1 MLLKDMKVLLLDCQT
16 TGASPQFGQILELGW
31 MVADA
36 QEPGPVETRLMALPD
51 EEVLPARIKRLTG
64 ITDDDMERA
73 LTPQSLLQELKS
85 VLVNKAPVIAVAHYA
100 QFERSFLAEFF
111 EGVDQSQLPF
121 SFLCTCKIAKRLF
134 PSLPSRAI
142 RALSGYLGQPMEE
155 EKRSAGH
162 VAATH
167 FIWSRLVERL
177 ESEVSC
183 RTLAELEQWL
193 ETPVPKIAAVT
204 YELPM
209 ERLKRLQLPA
219 CPGIYRMLS
228 KTGSILYVGKATSL
242 KDRVNSYFRGRKGKS
257 GKTKEL
263 ISQIHDLEV
272 VEVETALE
280 AALLES
286 DEIKKHN
293 PPYNRA
299 LRSRFRALSFYNRD
313 FSTCQEKQSSVTPLG
328 PFVGE
333 ALVPLLELCAAIRE
347 GSFNPGLFWNLAELE
362 IIRGGVELFLES
374 FGIQPLEASPRR
386 LLALGLALYRREL
399 NEELAQARQN
409 LASVDELP
417 EHLALEAPCQEQE
430 GEEGFDED
438 EEEADAVLD
447 EAGLASMI
455 TGLTMSSAR
464 QYWQAKKLSR
474 LLNSRL
480 YFCDD
485 GKWRVMD
492 VENGF
497 CLARQMEVPLSLK
510 SQGARAFVFPR
521 RTATGADREREQ
533 YPWSEL
539 DLTTWDRMRVL
550 STELYRVAGGF
561 LAERQLYLNFFG
573 GDLPS
578 ATSYEPSSK
587 TGPEQ
592 IRC

>member
-36 QEPGPVETRLMALPD
+36 RGAGPVQTRLMALPE

-64 ITDDDMERA
+64 ITDEDMQTA
-73 LTPQSLLQELKS
+73 LSPQALLQELKG
-85 VLVNKAPVIAVAHYA
+85 VLSREAPVIAVAHYA

-111 EGVDQSQLPF
+111 ADCDQSELPF

-162 VAATH
+162 VLATH

-177 ESEVSC
+177 ESDAAC
-183 RTLAELEQWL
+183 RTLEELEEWL
-193 ETPVPKIAAVT
+193 RGPVPKAVAVT
-204 YELPM
+204 YDLPM

-219 CPGIYRMLS
+219 RPGIYRMLS
-228 KTGSILYVGKATSL
+228 KTGSILYVGKATCL

-263 ISQIHDLEV
+263 ICQIHDLEV
-272 VEVETALE
+272 VEVETPLE

-313 FSTCQEKQSSVTPLG
+313 FSLSDEKQSPLTPLG
-328 PFVGE
+328 PFVGD
-333 ALVPLLELCAAIRE
+333 ALAPLLELCKAIGE
-347 GSFNPGLFWNLAELE
+347 GSFSQELFWNLAELE
-362 IIRGGVELFLES
+362 IIRGGVELFLDNFAIAAKETC
-374 FGIQPLEASPRR
+374 PRR
-386 LLALGLALYRREL
+386 LLALGLSLYRREL
-399 NEELAQARQN
+399 NEQLAQARLN
-409 LASVDELP
+409 LALADELTELTDP
-417 EHLALEAPCQEQE
+417 DLLSGESE
-430 GEEGFDED
+430 GEEADDDEAED
-438 EEEADAVLD
+438 EEEAVLD
-447 EAGLASMI
+447 EEAVATMI
-455 TGLTMSSAR
+455 TGLTVSSAR

-480 YFCDD
+480 YFYDD
-485 GKWRVMD
+485 EKWRVMD
-492 VENGF
+492 VENGV
-497 CLARQMEVPLSLK
+497 CQARRSEVPLSLQK
-510 SQGARAFVFPR
+510 LGATVFVYPR
-521 RTATGADREREQ
+521 ETGAGTWQ
-533 YPWSEL
+533 HYPWANL
-539 DLTTWDRMRVL
+539 DLNTWDRMRVL
-550 STELYRVAGGF
+550 STELHRVAGGF
-561 LAERQLYLNFFG
+561 LAERQLYLNFFRDQRLRLA
-573 GDLPS
+573 DL
-578 ATSYEPSSK
+578 EPGNK
-587 TGPEQ
+587 TGPGPV
-592 IRC
+592 CC

>member
-36 QEPGPVETRLMALPD
+36 HDPGRVETRLMALPD

-64 ITDDDMERA
+64 ITDKDMQAA
-73 LTPQSLLQELKS
+73 LSPQTLLQELKS
-85 VLVNKAPVIAVAHYA
+85 VLSEQAPVIAVAHYA

-111 EGVDQSQLPF
+111 ADCDQSELPF

-162 VAATH
+162 VLATH

-177 ESEVSC
+177 ESDAAC
-183 RTLAELEQWL
+183 RTLEELEEWL
-193 ETPVPKIAAVT
+193 RGPVPKAVAVT
-204 YELPM
+204 YDLPM

-219 CPGIYRMLS
+219 RPGIYRMLS
-228 KTGSILYVGKATSL
+228 KTGSILYVGKATCL

-263 ISQIHDLEV
+263 ICQIHDLEV
-272 VEVETALE
+272 VEVETPLE

-313 FSTCQEKQSSVTPLG
+313 FSLCDEKQSHLTPLG

-333 ALVPLLELCAAIRE
+333 ALVPLLELCKSIGE
-347 GSFNPGLFWNLAELE
+347 GSFSLELFWNLAELE
-362 IIRGGVELFLES
+362 IIRGGVELFLDNFAIAS
-374 FGIQPLEASPRR
+374 NEACPRR
-386 LLALGLALYRREL
+386 LLALGLSLYRREL
-399 NEELAQARQN
+399 NAELAQARQN
-409 LASVDELP
+409 LALADEIPDLT
-417 EHLALEAPCQEQE
+417 ALDLLSEESE
-430 GEEGFDED
+430 GEEVDDDEAED
-438 EEEADAVLD
+438 EEEAVLD
-447 EAGLASMI
+447 EEAVANMI
-455 TGLTMSSAR
+455 TGLTVSSAR

-485 GKWRVMD
+485 EKWRVMD
-492 VENGF
+492 VENGV
-497 CLARQMEVPLSLK
+497 CQAHPIEEPLSL
-510 SQGARAFVFPR
+510 QRLGATAFVCPAQ
-521 RTATGADREREQ
+521 TVAGSSTQ
-533 YPWSEL
+533 YPWAKL

-550 STELYRVAGGF
+550 STELHRVAGGF
-561 LAERQLYLNFFG
+561 LAERQLYLNFFRDDRLLAAG
-573 GDLPS
+573 L
-578 ATSYEPSSK
+578 EPGNK
-587 TGPEQ
+587 TGPGPV
-592 IRC
+592 CC